1 MIFEELILSNFGIYQ
16 GRHVLQLTSPVPQR
30 TIILC
35 GGLNGSGKT
44 TLLEAL
50 QLILYGKFSKYTN
63 QSHTAYLDYL
73 RQMMNYHAD
82 PHQGTA
88 LELAFKHYREG
99 KEEIIRIQRAWS
111 LNNNQLQET
120 VMVQRDG
127 IFDPVITDHWYE
139 YVEEFIPAR
148 IANLFFFDGEKIAAF
163 ADAEQAA
170 ELLKTGIYAL
180 LGLDLVERLVTDLL
194 LVERKRKAQLQ
205 SQLSREQIN
214 LLAEQ
219 IQQLN
224 QKISAINQQQLQ
236 LQARLEQVQHHYHQL
251 LDQYRQEGGEL
262 VEQRT
267 GWETQLGIMQQQQ
280 VQLDEQLRELASGE
294 APLLLITELLRQT
307 EIQALQEQQAKHNRE
322 IHTALTE
329 HNANLLHFLQQYPLE
344 PATLAAVANFL
355 ATAQITRQ
363 QSLQTEGYL
372 QVEPAIFA
380 DISGSKLP
388 AIQTTIQASLAQSE
402 DLQEEINRYERQLLS
417 IPAPERLE
425 AITQQRQEL
434 QTEIEQLQSQLAAL
448 AQQHHQLH
456 QEMTRKQNE
465 LQQSYEI
472 ESKEQFAH
480 EITHRVIKQAT
491 QVRNTLAQ
499 FNQAMLTKSLRQLE
513 TLILDC
519 FRQLVRKTNLLQDI
533 AIDPQHYGLT
543 LYTFNHEILP
553 PKSLS
558 AGERQLLAI
567 SILWGLSQ
575 ASGYPLPAII
585 DTPLSRLDSIHRHNL
600 VKHYFPQ
607 ASHQV
612 ILLSTDEEINAIHY
626 RQLQPHI
633 GREYH
638 ISYQEDQQTSII
650 NPGYF
655 FRSSDGYDY

>member
-1 MIFEELILSNFGIYQ
+1 MIFEELILHNFGIYQ
-16 GRHVLQLTSPVPQR
+16 GRHVLQLTSPIPQR
-30 TIILC
+30 TIILL

-50 QLILYGKFSKYTN
+50 QLILYGKFSKYAN
-63 QSHTAYLDYL
+63 QSHAAYVDYL

-99 KEEIIRIQRAWS
+99 KEEIIRVQRAWS

-120 VMVQRDG
+120 VVVQRDG
-127 IFDPVITDHWYE
+127 VFDPVITEHWYD

-148 IANLFFFDGEKIAAF
+148 IANLFFFDGEKIAAL
-163 ADAEQAA
+163 ADAEPAA

-180 LGLDLVERLVTDLL
+180 LGLDLVERLVTDLF
-194 LVERKRKAQLQ
+194 LVERRRKAQLQ
-205 SQLSREQIN
+205 SQLSREHIN

-219 IQQLN
+219 FKQLNQQLN
-224 QKISAINQQQLQ
+224 AINQQQIQ
-236 LQARLEQVQHHYHQL
+236 LQARLEQAQQ
-251 LDQYRQEGGEL
+251 QYSELSDKYRREGGEL

-267 GWETQLGIMQQQQ
+267 DWETQLEITQQQQ

-294 APLLLITELLRQT
+294 APLLLITELLHQT
-307 EIQALQEQQAKHNRE
+307 EAQALQEQAAKHNRE
-322 IHTALTE
+322 IHTALAA
-329 HNANLLHFLQQYPLE
+329 HNTNLLQFLQQYPLE
-344 PATLAAVANFL
+344 QATLAAVENFL
-355 ATAQITRQ
+355 TTDQITRQ
-363 QSLQTEGYL
+363 QSLQTECYL
-372 QVEPAIFA
+372 QVELAIFA
-380 DISGSKLP
+380 DISVSKLQS
-388 AIQTTIQASLAQSE
+388 IQTTVQELLTQSE

-417 IPAPERLE
+417 IPDPERLE
-425 AITQQRQEL
+425 AITQPRQAL
-434 QTEIEQLQSQLAAL
+434 QAEIDQLQSQLAAL

-456 QEMTRKQNE
+456 HEMTRKQNE
-465 LQQSYEI
+465 LQQAYEI

-491 QVRNTLAQ
+491 QVRNTLVQ
-499 FNQAMLTKSLRQLE
+499 FNQAMLTKSIRQLE

-519 FRQLVRKTNLLQDI
+519 FRQLVRKNNLLQDLV
-533 AIDPQHYGLT
+533 IDPQHYGLT
-543 LYTFNHEILP
+543 LYTCNHDILT
-553 PKSLS
+553 PKGLS

-567 SILWGLSQ
+567 SILWGLSR
-575 ASGYPLPAII
+575 ASGYPLPAVI
-585 DTPLSRLDSIHRHNL
+585 DTPLSRLDSIHRNNL

-626 RQLQPHI
+626 RHLQPHI

-638 ISYQEDQQTSII
+638 ISYQEEQQTSII
-650 NPGYF
+650 KPGYF
-655 FRSSDGYDY
+655 FHNNV